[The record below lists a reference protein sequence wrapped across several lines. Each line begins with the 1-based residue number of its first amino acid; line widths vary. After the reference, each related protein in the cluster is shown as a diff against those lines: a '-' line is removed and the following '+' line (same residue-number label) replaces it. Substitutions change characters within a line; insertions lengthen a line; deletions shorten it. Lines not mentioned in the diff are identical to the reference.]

1 MIAKGE
7 RYMVINDNRGH
18 FKMGDIVIPLENSNV
33 PYCVYE
39 KDYEEG
45 KDIADYES
53 DKYHPLID
61 DELEKIESEDK

>member
-7 RYMVINDNRGH
+7 RYRVINDNIGH
-18 FKMGDIVIPLENSNV
+18 FKMGDIVIPLENSDV

-45 KDIADYES
+45 KDITDYES
-53 DKYHPLID
+53 DKYYPLID
-61 DELEKIESEDK
+61 NELEKIESEDK

>member
-7 RYMVINDNRGH
+7 RYRVIKDNSEH
-18 FKMGDIVIPLENSNV
+18 FKMGDIVIPLENSYV

-45 KDIADYES
+45 KDITDYES
-53 DKYHPLID
+53 DKYYPLLD
-61 DELEKIESEDK
+61 NELEKIESEDK

>member
-7 RYMVINDNRGH
+7 RYRVINDDCGH
-18 FKMGDIVIPLENSNV
+18 FKMGDIVIPLENSDV

-45 KDIADYES
+45 KDITDYES
-53 DKYHPLID
+53 DIYSPLMD
-61 DELEKIESEDK
+61 NELEEIESEEK

>member
-7 RYMVINDNRGH
+7 RYRVINDDHAH
-18 FKMGDIVIPLENSNV
+18 FKIGDIVIPLENDDV

-45 KDIADYES
+45 KDITDYKF
-53 DKYHPLID
+53 DKYYPLRD
-61 DELEKIESEDK
+61 DELEKIESEEK

>member
-7 RYMVINDNRGH
+7 RYRVINDNSGH

-39 KDYEEG
+39 KNYEEE
-45 KDIADYES
+45 KDITDYDS
-53 DKYHPLID
+53 DMYYPLID
-61 DELEKIESEDK
+61 NELEKIESEDK

>member
-7 RYMVINDNRGH
+7 RYRVINDSFEH

-45 KDIADYES
+45 KDITDYES
-53 DKYHPLID
+53 DMYYPLKEN
-61 DELEKIESEDK
+61 ELEKIESEDK

>member
-7 RYMVINDNRGH
+7 RYRVINDNCGH
-18 FKMGDIVIPLENSNV
+18 FKMGDIVIPLENSHV

-45 KDIADYES
+45 KDITDYES
-53 DKYHPLID
+53 DKYYPLID
-61 DELEKIESEDK
+61 NELEKIESEDK

>member
-7 RYMVINDNRGH
+7 RYRVINDNCGH
-18 FKMGDIVIPLENSNV
+18 FKIGDIVIPLENSNV

-45 KDIADYES
+45 KDITDYES
-53 DKYHPLID
+53 DKYYPLID
-61 DELEKIESEDK
+61 NELEKIESEDK

>member
-7 RYMVINDNRGH
+7 RYRVINDNCGH
-18 FKMGDIVIPLENSNV
+18 FKIGDIVKSLENSDV

-45 KDIADYES
+45 KDITDYEN
-53 DKYHPLID
+53 DKYYPLMD
-61 DELEKIESEDK
+61 NELEEIRK